1 MCKTIGKGYIMSIIR
16 QEVDLHVMWRL
27 KLRDFTEDFAGHNLE
42 NYQEFLSQCKLEG
55 DQLLH

>member
-1 MCKTIGKGYIMSIIR
+1 MSIIR